1 MKTLIVGDI
10 HGCYVELQELLATAG
25 IAEDDT
31 IIALGDIV
39 DRGPETP
46 QVLDFFHLQ
55 PNARSLM
62 GNHERKHMRGA
73 RGEVE
78 LAMSQIIA
86 RGQFGDAYADAL
98 AWMAAFPLYIDLP
111 HAILVHGYLE
121 PDVLLEQQLEI
132 VLCGTMGGDRYLQNR
147 YDQPWYALY
156 KGDKPVI
163 VGHHDYLRNGQL
175 FVYQDRIFGLDTSCV
190 HGKRLTG
197 ITLPDFNIFSV
208 PSRGDLWNDMR
219 RQYRQQNPAAQTGK
233 SRLIKY
239 KQQPVPLN
247 EESINILHAIMER
260 AHQANARVLASLHE
274 QPDYEDLTPRQQAIA
289 FSAKIGDDPLA
300 IFMQIARKGELNLDR
315 AHKMLKDAAQ
325 IVSLAE
331 KIGIC

>member
-1 MKTLIVGDI
+1 
-10 HGCYVELQELLATAG
+10 
-25 IAEDDT
+25 
-31 IIALGDIV
+31 
-39 DRGPETP
+39 
-46 QVLDFFHLQ
+46 
-55 PNARSLM
+55 
-62 GNHERKHMRGA
+62 
-73 RGEVE
+73 
-78 LAMSQIIA
+78 
-86 RGQFGDAYADAL
+86 
-98 AWMAAFPLYIDLP
+98 
-111 HAILVHGYLE
+111 
-121 PDVLLEQQLEI
+121 LEQQLEI

-156 KGDKPVI
+156 KGNKPVI
-163 VGHHDYLRNGQL
+163 VGHHDYLRNGQP

-247 EESINILHAIMER
+247 EECINILHEIMER
-260 AHQANARVLASLHE
+260 VHQANARVLASLHE
-274 QPDYEDLTPRQQAIA
+274 QPGYDDLTPRQQAIA

-300 IFMQIARKGELNLDR
+300 IFMQMARKGELNLDR
-315 AHKMLKDAAQ
+315 AHKVLKDAAQ

>member
-10 HGCYVELQELLATAG
+10 HGSYVELQELIATAG

-46 QVLDFFHLQ
+46 QVLDFFHHQ
-55 PNARSLM
+55 SNACSLM
-62 GNHERKHMRGA
+62 GNHERKHVRGA

-98 AWMAAFPLYIDLP
+98 AIMAAFPLYLDLP
-111 HAILVHGYLE
+111 QAIVVHGYLE

-132 VLCGTMGGDRYLQNR
+132 VLCGTMGGERYLQNR
-147 YDQPWYALY
+147 YDQPWYTLY
-156 KGDKPVI
+156 KGEKPVI
-163 VGHHDYLRNGQL
+163 VGHRDYLRNGQP

-190 HGKRLTG
+190 NGKRLTG
-197 ITLPDFNIFSV
+197 IILPDFNIFSV

-219 RQYRQQNPAAQTGK
+219 REYRQQNPSAQTGK
-233 SRLIKY
+233 SRMKKY
-239 KQQPVPLN
+239 EQPVPLN
-247 EESINILHAIMER
+247 EESINILQEIMER
-260 AHQANARVLASLHE
+260 AHQANARVLASLHA
-274 QPDYEDLTPRQQAIA
+274 QPGYEDLTPRQQAKA
-289 FSAKIGDDPLA
+289 FSARIADDPLA
-300 IFMQIARKGELNLDR
+300 IFMQMARKGELSLDR
-315 AHKMLKDAAQ
+315 ARKVLKDAAQ
-325 IVSLAE
+325 VASLAE
-331 KIGIC
+331 KVGIC